1 MQRFV
6 VTQDYDEIWWVRDEG
21 AFNLYCYPSEE
32 EARTVALALAKNAT
46 ENGAA
51 ATVLINPSIRIRTSK
66 WRTQGSRRAGLP
78 ACNFVA

>member
-1 MQRFV
+1 VAVLQRFV

-32 EARTVALALAKNAT
+32 EARTAALALAKNAT

-51 ATVLINPSIRIRTSK
+51 ATVLINPSIRDSHVEVEDTRK
-66 WRTQGSRRAGLP
+66 PPRRFTGM
-78 ACNFVA
+78 